1 MSGRGSPAWWGR
13 VLRCADGGVGAS
25 GGGSG
30 TKFVKLS
37 RDAREPGACPA
48 TSDLETIAGGGVI
61 PALIAQHLAHC
72 TTCTEKLESAKQD
85 ATFLSRVRNLAIQG
99 RDPSGALRIEGY
111 RNMTILRAG
120 AQGVVYKGVQE
131 STQRH
136 VAIKTLVAGKGS
148 TMKQR
153 LRAEREA
160 EIAASLRHPNI
171 VTVFESRTL
180 WDGQFAVVME
190 FVDGVPLDQW
200 VPPGATPD
208 EKRRAL
214 LRVFVQVCNAIHHAH
229 INAVIHRDL
238 KPDNVLV
245 TKESR
250 PVVLDFG
257 IAKAGTVHAT
267 MTGDF
272 AGTPAYSSPEQA
284 AGKTGQVDAL
294 TDVYSLGVV
303 LYRLLTGTLPYE
315 LEGTIFD
322 MARVICEQPPVPP
335 RQRDA
340 TIPIDMEAVI
350 LHALQKEKGL
360 RYQSAAAL
368 AKDVERYLAGE
379 PVEARSHS
387 QWYVLR
393 KALVVNKKV
402 LAWSV
407 IAFVALSAAVTAVA
421 LSATR
426 AADAAKREER
436 QRERAAEESIR
447 ARAVTELLRETLP
460 NADPNHPELA
470 AAIRSGFS
478 RLYMR
483 LETAGFA
490 DQPELDQAIRRLWGE
505 VYTGFSGKAL
515 GSVEYSEV
523 SLRNGLVRLRER
535 YGQEHPEI
543 AAGLH
548 NLASV
553 VFVRKRASEAL
564 EICENALAMRRKFLA
579 EDSAEV
585 IQSRALLA
593 RIFVEVD
600 RHEDARQ
607 EADAVLS
614 LLSKQPE
621 APNDLLCAQMYALK
635 ARSKLVTG
643 DACGGAGF
651 AMEALMRRLR
661 RLPSY
666 DPELI
671 ESLNLSIDIAEK
683 CQDCELAK
691 VLMNS
696 WGVTADDPFKMLREH
711 TVILSQP
718 DRGSIQTPV
727 FTGRANVLKR
737 LLALTKALLPDD
749 YHAQVAVLINL
760 RTSAECEGLS
770 LLKCASLEE
779 IAELLSRQFGS
790 DHWSVVSCMDEA
802 ALTYAMI
809 GKASNAIEIM
819 QRSVARTK
827 AIPKDIRDPLQSANE
842 LRVYAWFLT
851 LAGKYQ
857 EAVEP
862 FNEAMTKLHEFLPED
877 HHVVALCEAGYG
889 MCLTELGKLEEADKL
904 TSHALGIAK
913 SSPAIHLDQRLHI
926 QFARANYLIK
936 VGGED
941 NLREAKALLDN
952 TWGDGYHFL
961 FLRSPRFAWRQR
973 LIEHMIMLC
982 DHFKDAEGE
991 TKWRKQQIDDLSVS
1005 LE

>member
-1 MSGRGSPAWWGR
+1 MSGPCSRAWWGT
-13 VLRCADGGVGAS
+13 VHRCADGGLSS

-30 TKFVKLS
+30 TKFAKLS
-37 RDAREPGACPA
+37 REAKDVGECPA

-61 PALIAQHLAHC
+61 PAAIAQHLAHC
-72 TTCTEKLESAKQD
+72 TTCTEKLESAKED
-85 ATFLSRVRNLAIQG
+85 ATFLSRVRTLAIQG

-111 RNMTILRAG
+111 RNLTILRAG

-131 STQRH
+131 STQRQ
-136 VAIKTLVAGKGS
+136 VAIKTLVAGRGS

-190 FVDGVPLDQW
+190 FVDGVALDQW
-200 VPPGATPD
+200 VPPGTTPD
-208 EKRRAL
+208 EKRREL

-229 INAVIHRDL
+229 INGVIHRDL

-245 TKESR
+245 TKEGR

-257 IAKAGTVHAT
+257 IAKAGTVHTT

-272 AGTPAYSSPEQA
+272 AGTPAYASPEQA
-284 AGKTGQVDAL
+284 AGKGGQVDAL

-322 MARVICEQPPVPP
+322 MARVICERPPVPP
-335 RQRDA
+335 RQKEP
-340 TIPIDMEAVI
+340 TIPADIEAVI

-393 KALVVNKKV
+393 KALVVNKRV
-402 LAWSV
+402 LAWST
-407 IAFVALSAAVTAVA
+407 IGFVALVAAISAVA
-421 LSATR
+421 ISASR
-426 AADAAKREER
+426 AADAAKREEL
-436 QRERAAEESIR
+436 QRERAAEESVR

-478 RLYMR
+478 RLFMR

-505 VYTGFSGKAL
+505 VYTGYSGKAL

-523 SLRNGLVRLRER
+523 SLRNGLVRLREK
-535 YGQEHPEI
+535 YGLEHPEI

-553 VFVRKRASEAL
+553 VLVRKRAPEAL
-564 EICENALAMRRKFLA
+564 EICEQALAMRRKLLA
-579 EDSAEV
+579 IDSAEV

-593 RIFVEVD
+593 RILEALG
-600 RHEDARQ
+600 RREEATR
-607 EADAVLS
+607 EADAALAV
-614 LLSKQPE
+614 LSKQPE
-621 APNDLLCAQMYALK
+621 TQSDLAVAQMLVLK
-635 ARSKLVTG
+635 ARMKLG
-643 DACGGAGF
+643 EEDACGASGF
-651 AMEALMRRLR
+651 AQEALTRRLR

-683 CQDCELAK
+683 CTSCDLASLFSK
-691 VLMNS
+691 S
-696 WGVTADDPFKMLREH
+696 WDTTNGFLKLREDA
-711 TVILSQP
+711 VLLSQP
-718 DRGSIQTPV
+718 DRGSILEPV
-727 FTGRANVLKR
+727 FTGRANALQR
-737 LLALTKALLPDD
+737 LLALTKLLLPND
-749 YHAQVAVLINL
+749 YHAQVAVIISL

-770 LLKCASLEE
+770 LVKCAALEE
-779 IAELLSRQFGS
+779 AADLLARQFGQ
-790 DHWSVVSCMDEA
+790 DHWSVTSCLEEA
-802 ALTYAMI
+802 SSTYAMI
-809 GKASNAIEIM
+809 GQAGKAANIM
-819 QRSVARTK
+819 RRSVGLAD
-827 AIPKDIRDPLQSANE
+827 AIPKNIRDPLATANE
-842 LRVYAWFLT
+842 RRILAWFLE
-851 LAGKYQ
+851 LDGKHE
-857 EAVEP
+857 EASQVFKQALDE
-862 FNEAMTKLHEFLPED
+862 LREFLPET

-889 MCLTELGKLEEADKL
+889 ASLTALGRMEEADKA
-904 TSHALGIAK
+904 TAHALSVEK
-913 SSPAIHLDQRLHI
+913 TSEVMHSDQRAHI
-926 QFARANYLIK
+926 QFARANYLVK

-941 NLREAKALLDN
+941 NLREAKRLLES
-952 TWGDGYHFL
+952 TWKEGYQPWYFN
-961 FLRSPRFAWRQR
+961 SSRFAWRVR
-973 LIEHMIMLC
+973 LIEHMIFIC
-982 DHFKDAEGE
+982 DRLGDAAGA
-991 TKWRKQQIDDLSVS
+991 TQWRRQQIADLAAP
-1005 LE
+1005 